1 MVILGVD
8 YGYARTG
15 LAVCDELEVLSSPI
29 GVIKESYMPKV
40 AKEIASVV
48 SERGAK
54 LVVVGLPLN
63 MDGTKGEHA
72 LASEELARI
81 LRDEYDLDVAL
92 QDERLTTVEAYN
104 LLDESGTFGKKRR
117 AAVDQVAATIILE
130 DYIKTARK
138 NGE

>member
-29 GVIKESYMPKV
+29 GIIKESYMPKV
-40 AKEIASVV
+40 AREIASVA
-48 SERGAK
+48 SERGAR

-72 LASEELARI
+72 LASEELASI
-81 LRDEYDLDVAL
+81 LANEYGLNVAL

-104 LLDESGTFGKKRR
+104 LLDESQTFGKKRR

-138 NGE
+138 NGD

>member
-1 MVILGVD
+1 VILGVD

-15 LAVCDELEVLSSPI
+15 LAVCDETEFLCSPI

-40 AKEIASVV
+40 AKQVAQVAA
-48 SERGAK
+48 ERKAK

-72 LASEELARI
+72 LASEELAEI
-81 LRDEYDLDVAL
+81 LKGEYGLDVAL

-104 LLDESGTFGKKRR
+104 LLNESGTYGKKRR
-117 AAVDQVAATIILE
+117 AVVDQVAATIILE

-138 NGE
+138 NGD